1 MKIKNNT
8 QIICTLGPASNKK
21 EIIEKMMQK
30 GMTIARINMSHGTY
44 ESLQNIINELAPLRK
59 QGLKLLIDTKGPEMR
74 IGTFEKGQVELKKG
88 QLFTFTTE
96 NCLGTKEKV
105 FLKYKGLVKEV
116 KTGDMIFANDA
127 KIQLKVLSVTKTN
140 INCKVVFGG
149 VLSNNKSLNVPG
161 VIPKTAFLSAVDKK
175 DILFGIKNKMDYLA
189 LSFVSNSQNVSDVK
203 KFLKQNK
210 YENVKIISKIENAS
224 GVLNAGKILDESY
237 GLMVARGDLGVEIPL
252 EKVPVIQK
260 KLISLCNVRCKFV
273 VTATEMLESMTTNRR
288 PTRAEVNDIANAIYD
303 ETNATMLSGETSVGK
318 NPVLVVETMSKII
331 AEVENHLYN
340 TKSENL
346 NF

>member
-1 MKIKNNT
+1 MKTKNNT
-8 QIICTLGPASNKK
+8 QIICTLGPASAKK

-30 GMTIARINMSHGTY
+30 GMTVARINMSHGTY
-44 ESLQNIINELAPLRK
+44 ESLQEIINELAPLRK

-74 IGTFEKGQVELKKG
+74 IGTFEKGKIELKKG
-88 QLFTFTTE
+88 QMFTLSTE
-96 NCLGTKEKV
+96 KCQGTQERV
-105 FLKYKGLVKEV
+105 FLKYKGLLKQVKA
-116 KTGDMIFANDA
+116 GDMIFANDA
-127 KIQLKVLSVTKTN
+127 KIQLKVVEVGKKDILCKT
-140 INCKVVFGG
+140 VFGG
-149 VLSNNKSLNVPG
+149 TLSNNKSLNVPG
-161 VIPKTAFLSAVDKK
+161 VVPHTAFLSEVDKQ

-189 LSFVSNSQNVSDVK
+189 LSFVSTAQNVVDIK

-210 YENVKIISKIENAS
+210 YEDVKIIAKIENSS
-224 GVLNAGKILDESY
+224 GVLNAGKILDECY

-273 VTATEMLESMTTNRR
+273 ITATEMLESMTTNRR

-340 TKSENL
+340 TKNENL
-346 NF
+346 SF